1 MRRQEKVR
9 EVEREREEKQPE
21 WTKKAAERTT
31 RAANVMQSKK
41 GRSSHFISFDKKNGN
56 TKLVADVY
64 KKWYSTVVQ

>member
-41 GRSSHFISFDKKNGN
+41 GSHFISFDKKKRN
-56 TKLVADVY
+56 TKPMADVHN
-64 KKWYSTVVQ
+64 KWHSTVVQ